1 MTCFF
6 VYILYSKAV
15 NRYYIGQSD
24 DPYRRLKDHNSGIS
38 SYTSQT
44 VDWEIVHLEKFNDRS
59 SAIKRE
65 LEIKRKK
72 SRKYIEW
79 LSGRST

>member
-15 NRYYIGQSD
+15 DRYYIGQSD
-24 DPYRRLKDHNSGIS
+24 DPFRRLKDHNAGIS

-44 VDWEIVHLEKFNDRS
+44 EDWEIVHLEKFNDRS